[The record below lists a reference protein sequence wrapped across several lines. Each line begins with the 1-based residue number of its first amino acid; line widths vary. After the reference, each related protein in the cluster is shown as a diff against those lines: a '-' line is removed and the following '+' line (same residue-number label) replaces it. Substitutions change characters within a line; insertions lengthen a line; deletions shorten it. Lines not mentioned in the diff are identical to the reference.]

1 MPQLPHVKAASL
13 MAPIALKAGIVLI
26 WTAILATVNTFLID
40 AYWGELA
47 FTAICTG
54 AMAFCLGKADRK
66 Q

>member
-1 MPQLPHVKAASL
+1 